1 MKTFVKTVS
10 CYQNSNSLAATIPK
24 EAVLANNIKPG
35 DKIAVFLTE
44 DNEIRMVPLNGSKDV
59 ELVLR
64 EGKSLPNVTTGVK
77 IPSLNHQDVKSQEA
91 L

>member
-1 MKTFVKTVS
+1 MVVT
-10 CYQNSNSLAATIPK
+10 LPK
-24 EAVLANNIKPG
+24 EAVLANNIQPG

-44 DNEIRMVPLNGSKDV
+44 ENEIRMVPLNGSKDV
-59 ELVLR
+59 ELVIR

-77 IPSLNHQDVKSQEA
+77 TPSQSHQDEKSQEA